1 MAPEQEARAEI
12 DKLLAAAGWSVQPRH
27 NVNLTVAQGVAI
39 CEYPLKR
46 GHGVADYL
54 LYVDGAAVGVIE
66 AKKAGDPLT
75 AVEIQTAKYSEGLP
89 DHIPAPRRPLPF
101 CYQSTR
107 VETRFTNL
115 LEPDA
120 RSRGVFAFH
129 KPETFSQWI
138 QADLKSPGSTV
149 RGRLRVMPP
158 LDAGNLWPAQIK
170 AIRKL
175 EESLADNRPRALI
188 QMATGSGKTFT
199 ACNFIYRLIKFA
211 GAKRVLFLV
220 DRKTL
225 GRQTLNEF
233 QQFVTPDD
241 GRKFTELY
249 NAQLL
254 SSNKIDLV
262 SKLCITTIQRLYSM
276 LVGRDIADTDEEEKS
291 AATWADM
298 TKLPDPIE
306 YNPAFP
312 IETFDFIVTDECHR
326 SIYNLWRQV
335 LEYFDASL
343 IGLTATPS
351 RQTLGFFNRNLVMD
365 YSHTKAVEDKVN
377 VEYDIYEI
385 RTQITQSGS
394 RVDAGFY
401 VDKRDRLTRARR
413 AELLDQ
419 ELAYTAGQLDR
430 DVVSTDQIRTVIR
443 TFKEK
448 LFTEIFPG
456 RTHVPKTL
464 IFAKDDNHADDIVQI
479 VREEFGKGNDFCQ
492 KVTYRTGARRTRR
505 KSKAEDGSEIDVDVW
520 EQVGEKAESVIQSFR
535 NSYNPRIAVTVDMI
549 ATGTDIRPLEIVMFL
564 REVRSPNLFE
574 QMKGRGVRVIKEDDL
589 QSVAPD
595 AKAKTHFVIVDPIG
609 VCEHA
614 MVEAPP
620 LDRNRNIAFEE
631 LLEAVGFGSTDP
643 EVLST
648 LASRLT
654 RLDRQLSHADQSQIT
669 EVTGGE
675 SLADIVR
682 ALADSVDPDVQLDAA
697 KVEHAVEKPTPDQIA
712 TTAQRLR
719 KEAVQS
725 LLAPKVRNLLTTL
738 KSSYEQTIDTVSEDR
753 LLHAGYSGD
762 SQDKAEE
769 TVQSFRQFLED
780 NKDQITALQILYS
793 RPWKTRL
800 TYKQVKELA
809 AAIQRPHPAHLGDRI
824 WMSSWSASIRRIVLN
839 GKNRSAS
846 AASATRTCRSEISS
860 AWISP
865 GYGTR
870 VWKIQTICP
879 TRRYLQRRSSKICRR
894 HWISSPRSRQT
905 WLRTGRL
912 RPMRELDVAI
922 SDASA
927 TSTPSQAGAAC
938 PRLIHISR
946 RRTHLSLC
954 R

>member
-1 MAPEQEARAEI
+1 MPPEQEARAAI
-12 DKLLAAAGWSVQPRH
+12 DKLLAAAGWSVQPRDQ
-27 NVNLTVAQGVAI
+27 VNLTEAQGVAI

-46 GHGVADYL
+46 GHGYADYL

-66 AKKAGDPLT
+66 AKKAGVPLT

-89 DHIPAPRRPLPF
+89 DHIPAFRRPLPF
-101 CYQSTR
+101 CYQSTG

-120 RSRGVFAFH
+120 RSRAVFAFH
-129 KPETFSQWI
+129 RPESFSQWI
-138 QADLKSPGSTV
+138 QADAKTPGSTV

-158 LDAGNLWPAQIK
+158 LDQGNLWPAQIR

-211 GAKRVLFLV
+211 GARRVLFLV

-233 QQFVTPDD
+233 QQFVTPDE

-262 SKLCITTIQRLYSM
+262 SKVCITTIQRLYSM
-276 LVGRDIADTDEEEKS
+276 LVGRDIADADEEEKS
-291 AATWADM
+291 AATWADL
-298 TKLPDPIE
+298 TRLPDPIE

-394 RVDAGFY
+394 KVDAGFF

-413 AELLDQ
+413 AELLDRD
-419 ELAYTAGQLDR
+419 LAYTAGQLDR

-492 KVTYRTGARRTRR
+492 KVTYRTGARRSRR
-505 KSKAEDGSEIDVDVW
+505 KSRGEDGSETEIDIW
-520 EQVGEKAESVIQSFR
+520 EQIGDKAESVIQSFR

-549 ATGTDIRPLEIVMFL
+549 ATGTDIKPLEIVMFL

-574 QMKGRGVRVIKEDDL
+574 QMKGRGVRVIKGDDL
-589 QSVAPD
+589 QSVTPD

-620 LDRNRNIAFEE
+620 LDRNRNIAFEK
-631 LLEAVGFGSTDP
+631 LLEAVAFGSTDP
-643 EVLST
+643 EILST

-654 RLDRQLSHADQSQIT
+654 RLDRQLSNADQSQIT
-669 EVTGGE
+669 EATGGE
-675 SLADIVR
+675 SLSDIVR
-682 ALADSVDPDVQLDAA
+682 ALADSVDPDVQFDAA
-697 KVEHAVEKPTPDQIA
+697 KVEHAVEEPTPDQIA
-712 TTAQRLR
+712 ATSQRLR
-719 KEAVQS
+719 KEAAQP
-725 LLAPKVRNLLTTL
+725 LLAPKVRNLLATL

-753 LLHAGYSGD
+753 LLRAGFSGD
-762 SQDKAEE
+762 AQDKAKE
-769 TVQSFRQFLED
+769 TIQSFRQFLDE
-780 NKDQITALQILYS
+780 NKHQITALQILYS

-809 AAIQRPHPAHLGDRI
+809 AAIQRPHAAWTPEYLWRAYEQLDRTK
-824 WMSSWSASIRRIVLN
+824 V
-839 GKNRSAS
+839 
-846 AASATRTCRSEISS
+846 
-860 AWISP
+860 
-865 GYGTR
+865 
-870 VWKIQTICP
+870 
-879 TRRYLQRRSSKICRR
+879 RSSGQRVMTDIVSLVTFA
-894 HWISSPRSRQT
+894 IGADPE
-905 WLRTGRL
+905 L
-912 RPMRELDVAI
+912 RPYPDKVREQFLLWLSEQEQLGAAFTNEQLQWLHQI
-922 SDASA
+922 TEHIA
-927 TSTPSQAGAAC
+927 TSLEITTDDFDYVPFSEHGGLGRAC
-938 PRLIHISR
+938 QLFGNKLPQILSDLNSRLVQ
-946 RRTHLSLC
+946 
-954 R
+954 

>member
-12 DKLLAAAGWSVQPRH
+12 DKLLTAAGWSVQRRGEAD
-27 NVNLTVAQGVAI
+27 LAAAQGVAI
-39 CEYPLKR
+39 CEYPLKK
-46 GHGVADYL
+46 GHGFADYL

-66 AKKAGDPLT
+66 AKKTGIPLT
-75 AVEIQTAKYSEGLP
+75 AIEIQTAKYSEGLP

-101 CYQSTR
+101 CYQSTG

-115 LEPDA
+115 LEPEA
-120 RSRGVFAFH
+120 RSRAVFAFH

-138 QADLKSPGSTV
+138 LADLKSPGSTI
-149 RGRLRVMPP
+149 RGKLRIMPP
-158 LDAGNLWPAQIK
+158 LSEQNLWPPQIK

-211 GAKRVLFLV
+211 GARRVLFLV

-262 SKLCITTIQRLYSM
+262 SKVCITTIQRLYSM
-276 LVGRDIADTDEEEKS
+276 LVGRDITDTDEEEKS
-291 AATWADM
+291 AATWADL
-298 TKLPDPIE
+298 TRLPDPIE

-394 RVDAGFY
+394 KVDAGFY
-401 VDKRDRLTRARR
+401 VDKRDRITRARR

-419 ELAYTAGQLDR
+419 DLAYTAGQLDR

-448 LFTEIFPG
+448 LFSEIFPG

-492 KVTYRTGARRTRR
+492 KVTYRTGSRRSR
-505 KSKAEDGSEIDVDVW
+505 SKAEDGSETEVDFW

-535 NSYNPRIAVTVDMI
+535 NSYHPRIAVTVDMI

-574 QMKGRGVRVIKEDDL
+574 QMKGRGVRVIQEDDL
-589 QSVAPD
+589 RSVTPD
-595 AKAKTHFVIVDPIG
+595 ARAKTHFIVVDPIG
-609 VCEHA
+609 VCQHA
-614 MVEAPP
+614 LVEAPP
-620 LDRNRNIAFEE
+620 LDRNRNIAFEK
-631 LLEAVGFGSTDP
+631 LLEAVAFGSTDP
-643 EVLST
+643 EILST

-654 RLDRQLSHADQSQIT
+654 RLDRQLSRADQVQVNEI
-669 EVTGGE
+669 TGGE
-675 SLADIVR
+675 SLSDIVR
-682 ALADSVDPDVQLDAA
+682 ALADSVDPDVQFDEA
-697 KVEHAVEKPTPDQIA
+697 KVEHAVDDPSPDQLA
-712 TTAQRLR
+712 ATAQRLK
-719 KEAVQS
+719 KEAVKP

-738 KSSYEQTIDTVSEDR
+738 KSSYEQTIDSISEDR
-753 LLHAGYSGD
+753 LLRAGFSGD
-762 SQDKAEE
+762 SQDKAKE

-800 TYKQVKELA
+800 TFKQVKELA
-809 AAIQRPHPAHLGDRI
+809 SAIQHPHPAWTPDNLWRAYEQLDRSKVRGSGQRV
-824 WMSSWSASIRRIVLN
+824 MTDIVSLV
-839 GKNRSAS
+839 GFAIGADPELRPYTDKVR
-846 AASATRTCRSEISS
+846 E
-860 AWISP
+860 
-865 GYGTR
+865 
-870 VWKIQTICP
+870 Q
-879 TRRYLQRRSSKICRR
+879 L
-894 HWISSPRSRQT
+894 QT
-905 WLRTGRL
+905 WLSEQAQLGAAFTDEQL
-912 RPMRELDVAI
+912 QWLHQIAEHI
-922 SDASA
+922 A
-927 TSTPSQAGAAC
+927 TSLEITTDDFDYVPFSEHGGLGRAYQIFGNKLPQILDELNA
-938 PRLIHISR
+938 RLVQ
-946 RRTHLSLC
+946 
-954 R
+954 